1 MSPARTSKV
10 LRASERAPDGATG
23 PAVALCALIAVAG
36 GFHRR
41 QTRALRARARTA
53 RRANITGPGWTDE
66 LARIFDPRPEG
77 PGWQPEFG
85 YSGRPRLRLLIDAED
100 ICHSYAKAKYLQTG
114 KWTGP
119 LSEGI
124 EKVLDYGAWGGGEPE
139 VVNPDRAPDEP
150 DMTPPEIL
158 TFVGMPA
165 DMIEAV
171 KPGDLVDGYPETLR
185 QDLGNVVFSEDGYF
199 INGFLQSLQED
210 NRLITW
216 TRPTRLPGG
225 KPRPNSLLAQKYYE
239 PGKPVSFRTLNA
251 RPVLLS
257 QVMGAESGLQMGDE
271 VEALKPGRFFK
282 DTWIPSM
289 WKKAK
294 VVAVN
299 YDGTYD
305 LQFEMNHGPYREH
318 RTKGLR
324 GTPTLS
330 LRRNEQFK
338 EYAADHMP
346 AFFRLFQEMNYQL
359 SVSPNNLRM
368 PGMLDRIANMQ
379 DTDATQDWYLCSN
392 KNFVIT
398 SSPRGRDAVR
408 LDEYSRR
415 FLFGYRWVPT
425 ADGDLRFEP
434 VPNATQAQSL
444 RACHKD
450 TAMQFANAAQ
460 IDESDRRKISAYKAE
475 MKHFEEIIGD
485 LRAKPHQPR
494 RPAGPRVKVN

>member
-1 MSPARTSKV
+1 MTDSYN
-10 LRASERAPDGATG
+10 ASYAQQDRKQNNRPLYTAIAVRDPLVMVASAYCYHRDGHEPLNKLVPEKELHGLGFEDGAQFTADRILPFIQNMVG
-23 PAVALCALIAVAG
+23 LVGDDPANRTHVLSFERLTESSESFDKEVRHFMDFMFPDHLITEDERQQALKA
-36 GFHRR
+36 
-41 QTRALRARARTA
+41 ARAFDA
-53 RRANITGPGWTDE
+53 RRNPSATERRHSNSKDCE
-66 LARIFDPRPEG
+66 RKALA
-77 PGWQPEFG
+77 
-85 YSGRPRLRLLIDAED
+85 A
-100 ICHSYAKAKYLQTG
+100 
-114 KWTGP
+114 
-119 LSEGI
+119 
-124 EKVLDYGAWGGGEPE
+124 
-139 VVNPDRAPDEP
+139 
-150 DMTPPEIL
+150 
-158 TFVGMPA
+158 
-165 DMIEAV
+165 
-171 KPGDLVDGYPETLR
+171 
-185 QDLGNVVFSEDGYF
+185 
-199 INGFLQSLQED
+199 SLQM
-210 NRLITW
+210 
-216 TRPTRLPGG
+216 
-225 KPRPNSLLAQKYYE
+225 KPNMLRTLHE
-239 PGKPVSFRTLNA
+239 PGKAVSFRTLNA

-305 LQFEMNHGPYREH
+305 LQFEMNYGPYREQ

-346 AFFRLFQEMNYQL
+346 ASFRLFQEMNYQL
-359 SVSPNNLRM
+359 SVSPNNIRM

-392 KNFVIT
+392 KNFIIT

-425 ADGDLRFEP
+425 GDGDLRFEP

-460 IDESDRRKISAYKAE
+460 IDESERRKIRAYKAE

-485 LRAKPHQPR
+485 LRAKPHQPT
-494 RPAGPRVKVN
+494 RPAGPRLEARLAQGRA